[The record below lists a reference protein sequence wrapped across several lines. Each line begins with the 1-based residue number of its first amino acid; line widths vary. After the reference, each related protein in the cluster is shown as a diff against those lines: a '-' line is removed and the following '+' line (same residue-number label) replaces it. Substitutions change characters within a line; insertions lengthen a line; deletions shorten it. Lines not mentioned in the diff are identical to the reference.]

1 VLNHTNGYTYSCD
14 WCGKGFSWQSA
25 LEKHK
30 RVHTGER
37 PYLCKVCDKSFTQ
50 KNALKYH
57 HRVHTGERIKREA
70 TDTQQEQEKSAM
82 AITFPK
88 IKAEE
93 EVSCISLY
101 PLLFGFSNILGCQ
114 NNFVLCYTH
123 DCTQYVHLNM
133 FQTNARDTE
142 TFHVLSF
149 IATEL
154 FPYHMFGL
162 PFTLNCFQS
171 TSYVCILCA
180 FP

>member
-1 VLNHTNGYTYSCD
+1 MIGI
-14 WCGKGFSWQSA
+14 
-25 LEKHK
+25 KH
-30 RVHTGER
+30 
-37 PYLCKVCDKSFTQ
+37 
-50 KNALKYH
+50 
-57 HRVHTGERIKREA
+57 EA
-70 TDTQQEQEKSAM
+70 TETEVEQEKSAV
-82 AITFPK
+82 AISFPE

-101 PLLFGFSNILGCQ
+101 PLLFGFSNALSCQ
-114 NNFVLCYTH
+114 NTFVLYYTH

-154 FPYHMFGL
+154 FPYHMFGF
-162 PFTLNCFQS
+162 PFALNCFQS